1 MIYEYKEVEDL
12 KKLLNGLYDQKKEN
26 QKEMAEYEKILAFFQ
41 NEINTKK
48 DEIDDKLFK
57 YRFQKVISFLTFV
70 LVFYANDKINKNLN
84 LGVMEATRK
93 FVIETVE
100 LIIYLLP
107 VVSLV
112 DVEINNKDLKEE
124 TRELKNELSDM
135 KNELKRHKIKYRHLK
150 IANQVLD
157 DMILTCYTKITD
169 INEYKENDDK
179 RIEFK

>member
-26 QKEMAEYEKILAFFQ
+26 QKEMAEYEKVLAFFQ

-57 YRFQKVISFLTFV
+57 YRLQKVISFLTFV
-70 LVFYANDKINKNLN
+70 LAFYANDKINKNLN

-93 FVIETVE
+93 FVIETIE
-100 LIIYLLP
+100 LIIYILP
-107 VVSLV
+107 VASLV

-169 INEYKENDDK
+169 INEVKENDDK